1 MTNLLIIDDDDLT
14 LQLYDLLLEDA
25 KDIRFQKA
33 ENGTEAINI
42 LKKINLQQSGQAED
56 WPEFIFIDLHMPDMS
71 GYEFVELYQQQFGKE
86 EQRAR
91 LYFLT
96 SSVSQRDMKK
106 SQEYSLVSGIL
117 PKPLTEDKLQELISQ
132 GS

>member
-25 KDIRFQKA
+25 KDISFQKA
-33 ENGTEAINI
+33 ENGTEALNI
-42 LKKINLQQSGQAED
+42 LKKIHMQPGQAD
-56 WPEFIFIDLHMPDMS
+56 GWPEFIFIDLHMPDMS

-96 SSVSQRDMKK
+96 SSVSQRDLIK

-117 PKPLTEDKLQELISQ
+117 PKPLTEDKLQELITQ